1 MALAI
6 SHASSISR
14 TLINALRPASEA
26 WITSRRGM
34 VGSWRR
40 MLAST
45 RSRYSASGQSRIDC
59 ASSSCSA
66 CENRSI
72 ATQSGSVVPS
82 QITRIS
88 DGPAIMSM
96 PTVPN
101 TRRLAAAT

>member
-1 MALAI
+1 
-6 SHASSISR
+6 
-14 TLINALRPASEA
+14 
-26 WITSRRGM
+26 
-34 VGSWRR
+34 

-45 RSRYSASGQSRIDC
+45 CAMNSAFGHSRIDW

-82 QITRIS
+82 QMTRIS

-101 TRRLAAAT
+101 TRRLAAATYALPGPTILSTAGTVSVP